1 MKDDW
6 AIVIG
11 INQYPK
17 VVGASP
23 LLGAVDDARKFKQ
36 WLLKP
41 EGGAVPPGHIGEF
54 IQDPSVPSGSSGA
67 LKPTESQLR
76 AFIEDQLLTFLP
88 DRPFG
93 RRLYLYFSGHGIS
106 PTGQESIRNAA
117 LLMANAIMPTPLL
130 HIPGN
135 ILAEGMRSSA
145 YFKQVVLIMDCC
157 RDFEKNVIP
166 NHFDFLDPVDNG
178 KTLVLVEAYATS
190 WASKAREI
198 PLPPDDT
205 IQGVFTHALLEVLS
219 AGRMSGMLLKQS
231 VKRYLARLLKDE
243 KKAQEPVIQPDDE
256 LSKIIFNEAAG
267 PPRTPVKIKGHPA
280 TPPVIEWF
288 PPGADTSQQVVLAD
302 WSYDGSDWSGTLEP
316 TAYELRFPG
325 GGGRRFNVYAAV
337 PEEVQL

>member
-1 MKDDW
+1 MDDDW

-23 LLGAVDDARKFKQ
+23 LQGAVDDARKFKA

-41 EGGAVPPGHIGEF
+41 EGGAVPQAHIGEF
-54 IQDPSVPSGSSGA
+54 IQDASISSGT

-76 AFIEDQLLTFLP
+76 AFIEDQLLSFLP
-88 DRPFG
+88 QRPFG

-117 LLMANAIMPTPLL
+117 LLMANASMPTPLL

-166 NHFDFLDPVDNG
+166 NHFDFVDPVDIA
-178 KTLVLVEAYATS
+178 KSCVLVEAYATT

-198 PLPPDDT
+198 PLPPDDRV
-205 IQGVFTHALLEVLS
+205 QGVFTHALLEVLG
-219 AGRMSGMLLKQS
+219 AGQMSGMLLKQS
-231 VKRYLARLLKDE
+231 VKRYLSRLLQDE
-243 KKAQEPVIQPDDE
+243 KKAQDPVIQPDEE
-256 LSKIIFNEAAG
+256 LSKIIFNESAA

-280 TPPVIEWF
+280 AQPVIEFF
-288 PPGADTSQQVVLAD
+288 PPGSDTTQQVQLVD
-302 WSYDGSDWSGTLEP
+302 WTFDGSDWSGTLEP
-316 TAYELRFPG
+316 SAYELRMPG
-325 GGGRRFNVYAAV
+325 GGGKRFNIYAAL